1 MKTLPEDP
9 ELPTDEEG
17 APDVELG
24 LGDKDPPRT
33 RRHPIEEERSPALAD
48 RCFQSGFHGTCPGLT
63 KLLRRWWMSIWGRYW
78 NKNRV
83 SHEITRTTPV
93 RFSRTSAS
101 SRLVQSRITTLAPF
115 GRGLFQ
121 APYLSTFCTSSWD
134 EAKEMKVGYLRP
146 VTGCTTPFKWLS
158 LNLPYSNRGLTQVL
172 SNGYEIV
179 ELQTT
184 MHSGMSSAMKFL

>member
-121 APYLSTFCTSSWD
+121 APYLRLGSIQH
-134 EAKEMKVGYLRP
+134 
-146 VTGCTTPFKWLS
+146 TTPDVFLELCWPREVVYFTPTKSS
-158 LNLPYSNRGLTQVL
+158 LQDS
-172 SNGYEIV
+172 
-179 ELQTT
+179 
-184 MHSGMSSAMKFL
+184 